1 MKKITF
7 IFTFLV
13 FTGLVFSSDT
23 SPVSITTNASA
34 DSNFFVVVPIPLY
47 SPETGW
53 AININSAYLYRTEPA
68 DRDTT
73 PSIIQVSLIYSE
85 KKQSDDYIEIN
96 HYLKGNEYM
105 IKGILQYKKYPDKFF
120 GIGNST
126 LPDLSENYT
135 VEYEYFLAEGYKKII
150 PGLYAGLR
158 YVFQNNAM
166 LEILPSGLM
175 AAAPGSR
182 GLRQSGAGILLKWDT
197 RDYVYYATDGAL
209 HQISF
214 LSFGPGLGSQNIF
227 NKFEADFRWFFKT
240 FENQSGSVQAY
251 AALSGGDVP
260 FFFMPYIGGDKML
273 RGYYKGRFRENN
285 MISLQAEYHFHLFD
299 LFILTLHAAAGEVMS
314 ELTDFSTSGL
324 KYSAGAGLR
333 FILEPKDKLTARFD
347 IGFTPDSMG
356 VYLMAGEA
364 Y

>member
-1 MKKITF
+1 MKKTF
-7 IFTFLV
+7 VLIIFLF
-13 FTGLVFSSDT
+13 FSEFIYALEEDFAAAT
-23 SPVSITTNASA
+23 INAASA
-34 DSNFFVVVPIPLY
+34 SNFFVIVPIPLY

-53 AININSAYLYRTEPA
+53 AININSAFLYRSEP
-68 DRDTT
+68 DDKDTT
-73 PSIIQVSLIYSE
+73 PSIVQVSLIYSE
-85 KKQSDDYIEIN
+85 KKQSDDYLEIN
-96 HYLKGNEYM
+96 HYLKGNEYVF
-105 IKGILQYKKYPDKFF
+105 KGILQYKKYPDKFF
-120 GIGNST
+120 GTGNYT
-126 LPDLSENYT
+126 LPDVSENYT

-166 LEILPSGLM
+166 LEMQPSGLVSLT
-175 AAAPGSR
+175 PGSE
-182 GLRQSGAGILLKWDT
+182 GLRQSGAGLLLKWDT
-197 RDYVYYATDGAL
+197 RDFVYYATEGAL
-209 HQISF
+209 HQISI
-214 LSFGPGLGSQNIF
+214 LSFGPGIGSQNIF

-260 FFFMPYIGGDKML
+260 FFFMPFIGGDKML
-273 RGYYKGRFRENN
+273 RGYYKGRYRENN
-285 MISLQAEYHFHLFD
+285 MISLQAEYHFHLFN
-299 LFILTLHAAAGEVMS
+299 LFILTLHAAAGEVMG
-314 ELTDFSTSGL
+314 EFTDFSTSGM

-333 FILEPKDKLTARFD
+333 FILEPKDRLTARLD